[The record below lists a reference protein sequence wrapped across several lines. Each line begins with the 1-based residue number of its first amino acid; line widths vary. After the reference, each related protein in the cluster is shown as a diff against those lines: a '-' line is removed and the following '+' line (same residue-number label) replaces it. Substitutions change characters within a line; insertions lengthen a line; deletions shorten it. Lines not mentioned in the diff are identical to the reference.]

1 MRFVVYKT
9 RYNAGTVFARLGTA
23 TAQNL
28 VYGRKA
34 NPIYKDDLAKEYELE
49 TNQRFYRAK
58 LSGKISFIRDD
69 YDFINTRPFDYEF
82 LYGIDKSND
91 GGKTW
96 VPYFSGKFMK
106 TDCTFVDYDKKVT
119 VQPDVI
125 DDYNEV
131 LAGLEKEYNLITLAP
146 TIQRITINKRPLI
159 QIYVPGD
166 SIVSC
171 F

>member
-1 MRFVVYKT
+1 
-9 RYNAGTVFARLGTA
+9 
-23 TAQNL
+23 
-28 VYGRKA
+28 GRKA
-34 NPIYKDDLAKEYELE
+34 NPIYKDDLSKEYELE

-119 VQPDVI
+119 VQPDTI

-146 TIQRITINKRPLI
+146 SIQRITINKRPL
-159 QIYVPGD
+159 
-166 SIVSC
+166 
-171 F
+171 